1 MKNLMR
7 ICVWQSFH
15 FQKIHIQPL
24 KMLNTGFFAHLGGQS
39 KFSEALREVNKQ
51 HFKEK
56 FWIWGP

>member
-1 MKNLMR
+1 MKTLMR

-24 KMLNTGFFAHLGGQS
+24 KMLNTGFFAHLGRQS

-56 FWIWGP
+56 F